1 MTDYLL
7 TNGTNRAGAAHAP
20 AHMAQWLEAKGY
32 RLVRSSGPFDPQ
44 DPALLTLIGK
54 LVEWPSC
61 EDEDERRSIVSQV
74 LAAISAV
81 DAATP
86 DIRRAA

>member
-7 TNGTNRAGAAHAP
+7 TNGTNRAAAAQAP
-20 AHMAQWLEAKGY
+20 AHMAEWLEAKGY

-44 DPALLTLIGK
+44 DPALLALIGE

-61 EDEDERRSIVSQV
+61 EDEDGRRSVVRQV
-74 LAAISAV
+74 LAAIAAV
-81 DAATP
+81 STATP

>member
-7 TNGTNRAGAAHAP
+7 TNGTSRAAAAQAP

-32 RLVRSSGPFDPQ
+32 RLVRSSRPFDPQ

-54 LVEWPSC
+54 LVEWPTC
-61 EDEDERRSIVSQV
+61 EDEDGRRSIVSQV
-74 LAAISAV
+74 LAAVAAV
-81 DAATP
+81 NAATP
-86 DIRRAA
+86 DICRAA

>member
-7 TNGTNRAGAAHAP
+7 TNGTNRAAAAQAP
-20 AHMAQWLEAKGY
+20 AHMAEWLEAKGY
-32 RLVRSSGPFDPQ
+32 RLVRSARPFDPQ

-61 EDEDERRSIVSQV
+61 EDEDGRRSIVSQV
-74 LAAISAV
+74 LSAISAV

>member
-7 TNGTNRAGAAHAP
+7 TNGTNRAAAAQAP

-32 RLVRSSGPFDPQ
+32 RIVRSSGSVDPQ
-44 DPALLTLIGK
+44 DPALLTLIGQS
-54 LVEWPSC
+54 VEWPSC
-61 EDEDERRSIVSQV
+61 EDEDGRRSVVSQV

-81 DAATP
+81 YAATP
-86 DIRRAA
+86 DICRAA